1 VNNSRTVECA
11 PRNGGSDA
19 PRRAAHVHHTRA
31 ARARVKRVQR
41 AGADGV
47 IPRGRGHEVPT
58 SQAARSRLSGN
69 APRNTSRF
77 LSDAQTQC
85 LEGDRARAF

>member
-1 VNNSRTVECA
+1 MNNSWTVECA
-11 PRNGGSDA
+11 PRSGGSEA
-19 PRRAAHVHHTRA
+19 PRRVAHVHYIRA
-31 ARARVKRVQR
+31 ARARQRVQR

-47 IPRGRGHEVPT
+47 IPRGRGPEVPT

-77 LSDAQTQC
+77 LSDAQAQRR
-85 LEGDRARAF
+85 EGDRARAF